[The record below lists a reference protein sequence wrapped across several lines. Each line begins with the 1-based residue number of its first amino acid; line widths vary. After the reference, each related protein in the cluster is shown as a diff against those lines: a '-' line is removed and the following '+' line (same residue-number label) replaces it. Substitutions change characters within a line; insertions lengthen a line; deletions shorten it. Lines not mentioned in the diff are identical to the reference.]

1 MIYFVCE
8 MRKVNYCF
16 TQFKALNPR
25 IPVSSSQAMG
35 AQFEKLL
42 RWMSKMC
49 KFEQRLTSYLFK
61 FIKYAYSIY
70 RDLTGC
76 YRW

>member
-1 MIYFVCE
+1 ML
-8 MRKVNYCF
+8 K
-16 TQFKALNPR
+16 T
-25 IPVSSSQAMG
+25 
-35 AQFEKLL
+35 
-42 RWMSKMC
+42 C

-76 YRW
+76 YRWWGGGERTTDGWIVVGGNAHRYSLWC